1 MPGLAL
7 GDVIPNIEADSTQ
20 GPIKLHDYI
29 DESWTIIFSHP
40 GKLSF
45 DYEISVSLFD
55 LTVSSTNSFNLV
67 HYDELWGTVLNS
79 RIVAP
84 VSLEMMIN
92 FTLLSAL

>member
-40 GKLSF
+40 GKLGF
-45 DYEISVSLFD
+45 DLEIAVSLFD
-55 LTVSSTNSFNLV
+55 LSVSSATSSNLV
-67 HYDELWGTVLNS
+67 CITMSFEVLC
-79 RIVAP
+79 
-84 VSLEMMIN
+84 
-92 FTLLSAL
+92 

>member
-40 GKLSF
+40 GKLRF
-45 DYEISVSLFD
+45 DYEIAVSLFD
-55 LTVSSTNSFNLV
+55 LTASSTNSLNLV
-67 HYDELWGTVLNS
+67 C
-79 RIVAP
+79 I
-84 VSLEMMIN
+84 MMS
-92 FTLLSAL
+92 FEVGS

>member
-29 DESWTIIFSHP
+29 DESWAIIFSHP

-45 DYEISVSLFD
+45 DYGIAVSLFD
-55 LTVSSTNSFNLV
+55 LHWILHEVLEFGV
-67 HYDELWGTVLNS
+67 HYDEL
-79 RIVAP
+79 
-84 VSLEMMIN
+84 
-92 FTLLSAL
+92 